1 MNAFLHRL
9 IFFTSL
15 ALAMALGQKAYAD
28 QDGEKPEP
36 NVLLTDERFLLDP
49 NSSYSIEDVMEMEFD
64 DSEEDAYN
72 LLKKLNP
79 NRALWIR
86 VNAENNSSLF
96 FDGYIYSNVCSERT
110 YYWIENDS
118 LYKNLTGLLHPDED
132 DVIFFERYLTPIT
145 LEPGEQKTIYIK
157 SREFVRYPH
166 GNPVFTGIAEKDGF
180 NSFVKPAGTSP
191 LVNLHV
197 FFNGLLIFQL
207 LYILIQWSL
216 VRRIEYF
223 YYALY
228 IVSIFAYFWPR
239 HVIASMSIDGIE
251 VPIAHFVANANDI
264 LLVLPTFFYFRFSR
278 HFIDM
283 PLHKPVWNKIIK
295 GFEYTFLALTVMV
308 ALTNTIIPNDLPKD
322 AIVMSCIVVQFVLT
336 IVALRGFFSVETLTT
351 RFILTAGIIALTA
364 HVFSI
369 TLSIF
374 NIYPSIINIAPIA
387 VTMVGIIIEIAIFN
401 SGLLFKGKEVEKDKF
416 KAQMKFLK
424 EVEAKQ
430 KIELEYAG
438 VRDKIARDLHDD
450 IGSTLSSVSIYSYAA
465 KSKLANGNIDE
476 AKDLIASIEKNA
488 LTTLNSMGDLVWA
501 ITPSNDSTEKL
512 LERIN
517 SFGYEILSA
526 KECSF
531 EMTVDPLFYEHNSN
545 LEQRRS
551 LLLICKE
558 ALNNAAK
565 YSGASKV
572 QLKITPI
579 ESGFRII
586 ISDNG
591 EGFDIDKIKTG
602 NGLGSMKFRAS
613 TLSDFFEISSTKNGT
628 VVAFNI

>member
-9 IFFTSL
+9 IFFTTL
-15 ALAMALGQKAYAD
+15 ALAGLGQNAYAD

-49 NSSYSIEDVMEMEFD
+49 NSSFTIEDVMKMEFN
-64 DSEEDAYN
+64 DSEDDAYD
-72 LLKKLNP
+72 LLKKLNS
-79 NRALWIR
+79 NRIVWIR
-86 VNAENNSSLF
+86 TIAENRSSQY
-96 FDGYIYSNVCSERT
+96 FDGYIYSNACSERT

-118 LYKNLTGLLHPDED
+118 LYENLVGFLQPEED
-132 DVIFFERYLTPIT
+132 DVIFFDRYLTPIT
-145 LEPGEQKTIYIK
+145 LEPGEQKTCICK
-157 SREFVRYPH
+157 SREFVRYLH
-166 GNPVFTGIAEKDGF
+166 ANPVFTGIAEKDDF
-180 NSFVKPAGTSP
+180 RDFIKPAGTSP
-191 LVNLHV
+191 LVNLQV

-223 YYALY
+223 YYGLY
-228 IVSIFAYFWPR
+228 IISVFAYFWPR
-239 HVIASMSIDGIE
+239 HIVSAMSIDGIE
-251 VPIAHFVANANDI
+251 VPISHFVANANDI

-283 PLHKPVWNKIIK
+283 PKHKPVWNRIIK
-295 GFEYTFLALTVMV
+295 VFEYTFLGLTVMV
-308 ALTNTIIPNDLPKD
+308 ALTNAIIPNDLQKD
-322 AIVMSCIVVQFVLT
+322 AIVMACIVIQFILT
-336 IVALRGFFSVETLTT
+336 IIALRGFFSVETLTT
-351 RFILTAGIIALTA
+351 RFILTAGIIALSA
-364 HVFSI
+364 HVISI
-369 TLSIF
+369 TLSVF
-374 NIYPSIINIAPIA
+374 NIYPNILNIAPIA

-416 KAQMKFLK
+416 MAQMKLLK

-465 KSKLANGNIDE
+465 KNKLANGNIDE
-476 AKDLIASIEKNA
+476 AKDLLASIEKNA

-501 ITPSNDSTEKL
+501 ITPSNDSAEKL

-531 EMTVDPLFYEHNSN
+531 DMEIDPLFYTYNSN

-572 QLKITPI
+572 QLKITPD
-579 ESGFRII
+579 ENGFRVV

-591 EGFDIDKIKTG
+591 KGFDIEKIKTG
-602 NGLGSMKFRAS
+602 NGLGSMKSRAS
-613 TLSDFFEISSTKNGT
+613 TLSDYFEISSTENGT
-628 VVAFNI
+628 IVSFNI